1 MAIKIKHREPSRTE
15 FSTTDIIID
24 VKDGCLYYKD
34 NNNVYKLKGDNRS
47 IAGDEEG
54 NTYTNTT
61 NTTITN
67 TTTGG
72 TNDPIILSN
81 PPSAPSDGSTVEI
94 GKRDNATQGTLRI
107 RSSFG
112 HVDIG
117 QANSSFCH
125 FFQTGGSAGY
135 YFNNKITTSG
145 NVFSS
150 HNGDLQLQVN
160 RDTTKSRIIIK
171 NSLLDPL
178 VTVRGNFKAT
188 AHGTNATGTVSAE
201 NDVIAFASDKRLKE
215 NIIKIPDPLEKI
227 KQLRGVYYDWK
238 KDVKEKGFHPIR
250 KTNEIGMIAQ
260 EVEKVIP
267 QAIEPAPFNN
277 KYKTIKY
284 DRIIPLLVECIKD
297 QQKQIDELKLLYKS

>member
-1 MAIKIKHREPSRTE
+1 MAIKIKYREPSRTE

-34 NNNVYKLKGDNRS
+34 NNHVYKLKGDNRS
-47 IAGDEEG
+47 ADVIEEE
-54 NTYTNTT
+54 NNYTNVT

-67 TTTGG
+67 TTTGD
-72 TNDPIILSN
+72 TDDPIILSN
-81 PPSAPSDGSTVEI
+81 PPNAPSDGSTVEI
-94 GKRDNATQGTLRI
+94 GKRDSSTQGTFRI

-117 QANSSFCH
+117 HANSSFCH
-125 FFQTGGSAGY
+125 FYKSTEGSAGF
-135 YFNNKITTSG
+135 YFNESISTAG

-150 HNGDLQLQVN
+150 HNGNLQLQCQ
-160 RDTTKSRIIIK
+160 RDTSRSRIVIV
-171 NSLLDPL
+171 NSQDDPL
-178 VTVRGNFKAT
+178 VRVKGNFIAQ
-188 AHGTNATGTVSAE
+188 AHGTSATGTVSAE

-238 KDVKEKGFHPIR
+238 KDVKEKGFHPTR

-267 QAIEPAPFNN
+267 QAIEPAPFDNE
-277 KYKTIKY
+277 YKTIKY

-297 QQKQIDELKLLYKS
+297 QQKQIDELKSLI